1 MTITIDYI
9 KHGEHLRTLSEQAY
23 KAKNGLSSLN
33 LLDKH
38 LAWQLGRIEEAY
50 SNYCNT
56 MANWI
61 ATKLPA
67 RFLEVLPNL
76 AYRGHYFPS
85 VLLTKDN
92 KISIDYSSIGH
103 WASLRIAYDIVED
116 KVYIRKLFGFNI
128 SANED
133 KHPDAILYG
142 GELKALAEA
151 MPVTEI

>member
-9 KHGEHLRTLSEQAY
+9 KHGEHLRVLRDQAY
-23 KAKNGLSSLN
+23 KARNELSTLN

-38 LAWQLGRIEEAY
+38 LAWQLKRIEETY
-50 SNYCNT
+50 DKYCST

-61 ATKLPA
+61 AAKLPA
-67 RFLEVLPNL
+67 RFLQVLPDL
-76 AYRGHYFPS
+76 AYWGHYFPS
-85 VLLTKDN
+85 VLLIKDN
-92 KISIDYSSIGH
+92 KISIDYTNIGH

-116 KVYIRKLFGFNI
+116 KVYIRKPFGFCINH
-128 SANED
+128 NDD

-142 GELKALAEA
+142 NELTALAET